1 MILIQGCNLLD
12 NKNKPVDK
20 LIATVYDKKLHLS
33 DMAGMFP
40 LNANHDDSLQLIGS
54 FATRWTKEQ
63 VFLTEAEKHIPQ
75 DLEIEELLKKYS
87 ESLISLNFQ
96 KLLTEQNLDSLVSEE
111 ELRDFYEKNKDQYQL
126 ETSIIRCY
134 FVKIPDD
141 IKELRNVR
149 EWWDG
154 INDDANRKKLARM
167 SEKYDGI
174 FHLEDSV
181 WHNLEDIESLF
192 PANRISTRNWTT
204 GESLSF
210 SDKQYTYFFQV
221 LELVSKQDAAPMSYV
236 APKARRIILNQRKN
250 KLVED
255 FKTKLYE
262 TEIRKNN
269 VTFQYK

>member
-1 MILIQGCNLLD
+1 MSYLNSLLLFMILIQGCNLLD

-54 FATRWTKEQ
+54 FATRWTKDQ

-141 IKELRNVR
+141 IKGNCE
-149 EWWDG
+149 
-154 INDDANRKKLARM
+154 M
-167 SEKYDGI
+167 SENG
-174 FHLEDSV
+174 
-181 WHNLEDIESLF
+181 
-192 PANRISTRNWTT
+192 
-204 GESLSF
+204 G
-210 SDKQYTYFFQV
+210 
-221 LELVSKQDAAPMSYV
+221 
-236 APKARRIILNQRKN
+236 
-250 KLVED
+250 
-255 FKTKLYE
+255 
-262 TEIRKNN
+262 TE
-269 VTFQYK
+269 